1 MKPVVNLDEL
11 EFATNS
17 DGPFQEKYSG
27 IGEKIGAKKLGCN
40 LTVVPPGKRANPFH
54 NHRINEELFFILEGT
69 GVLRFGQQEYPLRPH
84 DVISCPAG
92 ERTVAHQIINTGE
105 TELKYLAL
113 STLEPH
119 EIVEYPD
126 SNKVGVYVG
135 DWSDRNLKLLF
146 RAEQA
151 VDYFD
156 REY

>member
-11 EFATNS
+11 EFVSRA
-17 DGPFQEKYSG
+17 DGPFAQKHGG
-27 IGEKIGAKKLGCN
+27 IGDKIGARKLGCN
-40 LTVVPPGKRANPFH
+40 LTVVPPGKRAFPCH
-54 NHRINEELFFILEGT
+54 NHQINEELFFILEGT

-84 DVISCPAG
+84 DVISCPPGGRA
-92 ERTVAHQIINTGE
+92 VAHQIVNTGE

-113 STLEPH
+113 STMEPH
-119 EIVEYPD
+119 DIVEYPD

-135 DWSDRNLKLLF
+135 KWGARELRLLF
-146 RAEQA
+146 RAEHA